1 MIQSLNI
8 CFFSYILF
16 FVSNKKI
23 LIVDDDKIL
32 SLILSRKL
40 SEAGYIPITAFDGI
54 QAVKLAFKE
63 NPALII
69 LDIMF
74 PGGGGFSTL
83 ENFSSSAKTY
93 NTPIIICTAHD
104 DPEIREKVN
113 QYNFADFMIKPVEP
127 NKLIEK
133 IKNILGD

>member
-1 MIQSLNI
+1 MNI
-8 CFFSYILF
+8 YFFFYILL

-40 SEAGYIPITAFDGI
+40 SEAGYIPIAAFDGI

-83 ENFSSSAKTY
+83 EKFSSSTKTY
-93 NTPIIICTAHD
+93 NTPIIICTVHD

-133 IKNILGD
+133 IKEILGD